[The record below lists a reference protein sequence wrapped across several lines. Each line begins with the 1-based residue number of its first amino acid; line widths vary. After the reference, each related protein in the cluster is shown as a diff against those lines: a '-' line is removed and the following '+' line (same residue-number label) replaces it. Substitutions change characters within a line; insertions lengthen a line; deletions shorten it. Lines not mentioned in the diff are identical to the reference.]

1 MKSADPILQE
11 ISVCLERNG
20 IDDAAVREAMIASL
34 LQAAQAVNPPSTPPV
49 AEIDQEIWGLCLEA
63 ANQPLMG
70 SDGSPLILYH
80 GTDREFDKFDSSLIG
95 ANTGSGFVG
104 RGFYFTDSERSAKN
118 YGERIMT
125 VHLRMKN
132 PAQITGN
139 VEHDIKSLGLLE
151 LSPRRS
157 DYTFREIFE
166 MKDKIAAEMG
176 KIELSPRDLVIDAYA
191 DYDGRT
197 YAIRGLNEHGAK
209 NDEYVRS
216 CIVEQILYA
225 KYGMPNPGNLG
236 SLGNAI
242 SPALLTQQLIE
253 NGYDGIIADGTDL
266 LALGTKEYV
275 VFRAEQISLVHDK
288 NIDSELVERL
298 FGSDEVIGV
307 CFRLSQAS
315 GDEEVIS
322 STEFDAR
329 FGHLD
334 HTAMP
339 DTESL
344 MPDGSSAVCCTNY
357 AHYVR
362 STLGAL
368 GHQVQVVGFA
378 NEDNPTSRCA
388 IDEFHPGGHDFAIVD
403 SRYLVDPWVRLVAG
417 VEDQIF
423 YDLNN
428 SDDAKKAHEIY
439 GPRSLWLPL
448 PYAEV
453 YQPTEAPKLQN
464 DNQKG
469 THHDQDNYCYQ

>member
-1 MKSADPILQE
+1 MKNVDPILQE
-11 ISVCLERNG
+11 ISACLERSG

-34 LQAAQAVNPPSTPPV
+34 LQVAHADNPPRTPPL
-49 AEIDQEIWGLCLEA
+49 AEIDQEIWGLCLNA
-63 ANQPLMG
+63 VNQPLVG
-70 SDGSPLILYH
+70 GH
-80 GTDREFDKFDSSLIG
+80 GTDREFDK
-95 ANTGSGFVG
+95 
-104 RGFYFTDSERSAKN
+104 
-118 YGERIMT
+118 
-125 VHLRMKN
+125 
-132 PAQITGN
+132 N
-139 VEHDIKSLGLLE
+139 V
-151 LSPRRS
+151 
-157 DYTFREIFE
+157 
-166 MKDKIAAEMG
+166 
-176 KIELSPRDLVIDAYA
+176 DL
-191 DYDGRT
+191 
-197 YAIRGLNEHGAK
+197 
-209 NDEYVRS
+209 
-216 CIVEQILYA
+216 
-225 KYGMPNPGNLG
+225 
-236 SLGNAI
+236 
-242 SPALLTQQLIE
+242 
-253 NGYDGIIADGTDL
+253 
-266 LALGTKEYV
+266 
-275 VFRAEQISLVHDK
+275 
-288 NIDSELVERL
+288 ELVERL

-307 CFRLSQAS
+307 RFRLSQAS

-362 STLGAL
+362 ATLWAL

-388 IDEFHPGGHDFAIVD
+388 IEEFHPGGHDFAIVD

-423 YDLNN
+423 YDLND

-448 PYAEV
+448 PHAEV
-453 YQPTEAPKLQN
+453 YQLTEAPKLQN

-469 THHDQDNYCYQ
+469 MHHDQDNYCYQ